1 MSRDALTKIRN
12 QDEERLMNKKQVVHA
27 AALVLLM
34 LGALRSGYAQSDS
47 VSCNNKLIAG
57 NYGFTVQGTK
67 LAGPGPTG
75 PQVGV
80 AMTQY
85 DGKGNFTQIDT
96 VTINGEV
103 VADFTH
109 SPATGTYT
117 VNSDCTGTFTINFT
131 DGRPTVVANF
141 VVVANGSEIDAVVI
155 SAGGNQ
161 GILATS
167 SIGKRR
173 FLWH

>member
-1 MSRDALTKIRN
+1 MRLKSSVLRARLWTIAILISAGFAHPQRGFA
-12 QDEERLMNKKQVVHA
+12 QDSPACHN
-27 AALVLLM
+27 
-34 LGALRSGYAQSDS
+34 G
-47 VSCNNKLIAG
+47 LIKG
-57 NYGFTVQGTK
+57 TYGFSIEGQK
-67 LAGPGPTG
+67 LGGPGPVG

-80 AMTQY
+80 ALATY
-85 DGKGNFTQIDT
+85 DGMGGFTQIDT
-96 VTINGEV
+96 VTINGSV

-117 VNSDCTGTFTINFT
+117 VNADCTGTFTINFT

-141 VVVANGSEIDAVVI
+141 VAVRNGEEIDAVVI

-173 FLWH
+173 FARNCDRR